1 MASGISPPSDDRSR
15 STPGGESNEEDPELG
30 DISVPAMSV
39 VPVGSRASSS
49 RDVRSRDRN
58 ATPPRRTPI
67 VEEPDSDS
75 TATPL
80 VYSPQVPTPDPS
92 RDMSAAAFVAG
103 SALQRAHQASL
114 IADQAANVALHEH
127 RAADE
132 ARQRLGEVA
141 AVAQQREQTFR
152 QQATELTY
160 QAQQAVER
168 ARAQTA
174 LAEQAAQ
181 HSQQEAQGHVQQV
194 RQEAE
199 GHVHLLRQEAV
210 GHVERARH
218 EAQQARLAAEAKVSR
233 LRQEAIQEISSRE
246 QKILQQSKVIDTL
259 GTENLLLSQRLADL
273 ERAVASMAQNVPVP
287 PDESHESQNPTD
299 PGSSGL
305 NDVGSDLQVGSQA
318 PQVQG
323 PSDAT
328 REQCPPK
335 DAALGASGSSSS
347 NPKVA
352 PRAPVGFPKSFA
364 PPQPDIKSDAKRVQI
379 QDGDPRAQPQGPPDV
394 ARTQDVRGPV
404 DVQAQ
409 MSSLTELVHQLSKLV
424 EAQVGVSGASPPIA
438 SAQAPPPSVAAQHT
452 TAVPTLRLTSA
463 STSQVAQFPSS
474 PLAPSEASFRIR

>member
-1 MASGISPPSDDRSR
+1 
-15 STPGGESNEEDPELG
+15 
-30 DISVPAMSV
+30 
-39 VPVGSRASSS
+39 
-49 RDVRSRDRN
+49 
-58 ATPPRRTPI
+58 
-67 VEEPDSDS
+67 
-75 TATPL
+75 
-80 VYSPQVPTPDPS
+80 
-92 RDMSAAAFVAG
+92 MSAAAFVAG
-103 SALQRAHQASL
+103 SAVQRAHQASL

-127 RAADE
+127 RAADQ

-210 GHVERARH
+210 SHVERARQK
-218 EAQQARLAAEAKVSR
+218 AQQTRSAAEAEVSR

-259 GTENLLLSQRLADL
+259 GSESLLLSQRLADL

-305 NDVGSDLQVGSQA
+305 NDVGRDLQVGSQA

-347 NPKVA
+347 NPEVA
-352 PRAPVGFPKSFA
+352 PRAPVGFPKRPTS
-364 PPQPDIKSDAKRVQI
+364 S
-379 QDGDPRAQPQGPPDV
+379 
-394 ARTQDVRGPV
+394 
-404 DVQAQ
+404 Q
-409 MSSLTELVHQLSKLV
+409 M
-424 EAQVGVSGASPPIA
+424 
-438 SAQAPPPSVAAQHT
+438 PSVCKSNVHNHKDH
-452 TAVPTLRLTSA
+452 RTS
-463 STSQVAQFPSS
+463 
-474 PLAPSEASFRIR
+474 LGLKM

>member
-1 MASGISPPSDDRSR
+1 M
-15 STPGGESNEEDPELG
+15 
-30 DISVPAMSV
+30 
-39 VPVGSRASSS
+39 
-49 RDVRSRDRN
+49 
-58 ATPPRRTPI
+58 
-67 VEEPDSDS
+67 
-75 TATPL
+75 
-80 VYSPQVPTPDPS
+80 
-92 RDMSAAAFVAG
+92 
-103 SALQRAHQASL
+103 
-114 IADQAANVALHEH
+114 
-127 RAADE
+127 
-132 ARQRLGEVA
+132 
-141 AVAQQREQTFR
+141 
-152 QQATELTY
+152 
-160 QAQQAVER
+160 
-168 ARAQTA
+168 
-174 LAEQAAQ
+174 
-181 HSQQEAQGHVQQV
+181 

-218 EAQQARLAAEAKVSR
+218 EAQQARSAAEAEVSR
-233 LRQEAIQEISSRE
+233 LRQEAIQEIASRE

-287 PDESHESQNPTD
+287 PDESHESQI
-299 PGSSGL
+299 GSSGL
-305 NDVGSDLQVGSQA
+305 NDVGRDLQVGSQA

-335 DAALGASGSSSS
+335 DAALGASGSLSS

-463 STSQVAQFPSS
+463 STSQVAQFPPDSH
-474 PLAPSEASFRIR
+474 LRR